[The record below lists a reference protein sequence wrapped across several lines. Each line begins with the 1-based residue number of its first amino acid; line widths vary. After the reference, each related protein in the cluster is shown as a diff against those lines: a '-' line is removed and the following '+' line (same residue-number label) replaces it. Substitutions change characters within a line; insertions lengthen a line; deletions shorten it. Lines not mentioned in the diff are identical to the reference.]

1 MGNPAWVVTEVIP
14 RKDYT
19 LLLTFE
25 DGKNGVYDFRPNL
38 SRSIFKK
45 QQNIDFFMQ
54 AKALYG
60 TVVWP
65 DDSDIAPE
73 LLYEKSIPTNTDV
86 DG

>member
-1 MGNPAWVVTEVIP
+1 MGNSALAVTKVIP

-25 DGKNGVYDFRPNL
+25 DGKNGVYDFRPEL
-38 SRSIFKK
+38 SRPIFRK

-54 AKALYG
+54 AKVLYG

-65 DDSDIAPE
+65 DNSDIAPE
-73 LLYEKSIPTNTDV
+73 HLYEKAIPIK
-86 DG
+86 

>member
-1 MGNPAWVVTEVIP
+1 MCNPAWAVTKVIP

-25 DGKNGVYDFRPNL
+25 DGKNGVYDFRPDL

-54 AKALYG
+54 AKVLYG

-73 LLYEKSIPTNTDV
+73 HLYEKAIPIK
-86 DG
+86 

>member
-1 MGNPAWVVTEVIP
+1 MGNPAWTVKKVIP

-19 LLLTFE
+19 LLITFE
-25 DGKNGVYDFRPNL
+25 DGKSGVYDFRPDL

-54 AKALYG
+54 AKVLYG

-73 LLYEKSIPTNTDV
+73 HLYEKAIHIK
-86 DG
+86 

>member
-1 MGNPAWVVTEVIP
+1 MGNSALAVTKVIP

-38 SRSIFKK
+38 LRPIFRKL
-45 QQNIDFFMQ
+45 QDIDFFMQ

-65 DDSDIAPE
+65 DDSDISPE
-73 LLYEKSIPTNTDV
+73 HLYEKSTSIK
-86 DG
+86 